1 MSLRIATYNIRKG
14 GSPRRAAIAEVLK
27 ALDPDITVLQE
38 ATDPTVVEWLAQ
50 STGAAVSISQRGR
63 SVAVIARAPAPA
75 ARWHRLPT
83 GNTFAEV
90 DLPGG
95 IRLLGVHLS
104 SGLSARGERR
114 RAIEVDRVLTV
125 AAGPPGP
132 GRTVII
138 GDLNAISPSDA
149 LSVATLPA
157 WIRLLLRVDGGISTS
172 VVRRVLAD
180 GFVDAYRLLNPS
192 GSGATLP
199 AVAPTVRLDYVMLGR
214 SLVPA
219 VASCRIG
226 DAALPSLLAAS
237 DHLPLV
243 TVLDV

>member
-1 MSLRIATYNIRKG
+1 MAGWFLDLRAVFQRQPYVISISVVSLRIATYNIRKG
-14 GSPRRAAIAEVLK
+14 GSPGRAAIAEVLK

-132 GRTVII
+132 GRTLII
-138 GDLNAISPSDA
+138 GDLNAMSPSDA

-157 WIRLLLRVDGGISTS
+157 WIRLLLGSMAGSAPVSSAGPG
-172 VVRRVLAD
+172 RRLRR
-180 GFVDAYRLLNPS
+180 RLPAAEPA

-199 AVAPTVRLDYVMLGR
+199 AVARPC
-214 SLVPA
+214 
-219 VASCRIG
+219 AS
-226 DAALPSLLAAS
+226 
-237 DHLPLV
+237 
-243 TVLDV
+243 TT